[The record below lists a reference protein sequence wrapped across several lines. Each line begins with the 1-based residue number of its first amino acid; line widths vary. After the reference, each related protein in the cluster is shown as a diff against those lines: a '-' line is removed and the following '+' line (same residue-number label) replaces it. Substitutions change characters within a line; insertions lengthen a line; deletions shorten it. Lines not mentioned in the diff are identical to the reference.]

1 MAVNMKRRFDGD
13 DSSQEPERKRS
24 AQAYDP
30 LSQYPASGWCGELI
44 RRAYRCL
51 PCRKKKMRCD
61 GNKPTCA
68 HCAKLGTAYSPET
81 FVLTGVC
88 GRVGVWIQ
96 PEQEARLTAGIR
108 RTTAEPN
115 RYLDLDAWGLLQWNL
130 RRCWNNRA
138 RHYRHA

>member
-30 LSQYPASGWCGELI
+30 LSQCPASGWCGELI

-88 GRVGVWIQ
+88 GRVGVWRKPGLQ
-96 PEQEARLTAGIR
+96 PGYVAQLQ
-108 RTTAEPN
+108 N
-115 RYLDLDAWGLLQWNL
+115 RIGTLIWMRGAYCSGT
-130 RRCWNNRA
+130 
-138 RHYRHA
+138 